1 MKRRVR
7 WSHAVITLGVIAAL
21 AIAAPSF
28 GLGKSIKKAI
38 RKEVSKQIAKAT
50 GPAGPAGTNGANGTA
65 RAYALVIGN
74 AAGSTDTV
82 DESRSKNI
90 TDANVTHPFTGTWC
104 FNGLPFT
111 PINAF
116 GNSNA
121 QNRVV
126 AMQGIDGDAAVC
138 AGDEQ
143 AQVIENVG
151 NTGAFDNQSF
161 FIVFN

>member
-7 WSHAVITLGVIAAL
+7 WSHVVITLGVIAAL

-50 GPAGPAGTNGANGTA
+50 GPAGPAGANGTNGTA
-65 RAYALVIGN
+65 RAYALVNGN
-74 AAGSTDTV
+74 APGSANTV
-82 DESRSKNI
+82 DESHSMNI

-111 PINAF
+111 PVNAL
-116 GNSNA
+116 GNSIA
-121 QNRVV
+121 QNRVL
-126 AMQGIDGDAAVC
+126 AMQGINGDAAICV
-138 AGDEQ
+138 GEEQ
-143 AQVIENVG
+143 SQVVENVG
-151 NTGAFDNQSF
+151 NTGAFDDQPF
-161 FIVFN
+161 FIMFN